1 MKKCLVCSK
10 KNFKLIWNDKIRR
23 SAKKFT
29 KNKEKIFQCTF
40 CDLVFLDKKR
50 KNLEDSSI
58 TRNIFNKN
66 NSIKE
71 FLKFHTPR
79 ERKKLNMIKKIV
91 DLKNKR
97 ILESNCGAGVL
108 INILKKESK
117 LTAGLDSEFYRK
129 YVEGKGHNFFS
140 NINKINKSKMKFDII
155 FSLSEIEHKFDPI
168 SFLRKLKKVLAAN
181 GIIIIKFQILI
192 MFI

>member
-1 MKKCLVCSK
+1 MIKLEDPQ
-10 KNFKLIWNDKIRR
+10 KNLP
-23 SAKKFT
+23 

-79 ERKKLNMIKKIV
+79 ERKIKYDK
-91 DLKNKR
+91 KN
-97 ILESNCGAGVL
+97 C
-108 INILKKESK
+108 
-117 LTAGLDSEFYRK
+117 
-129 YVEGKGHNFFS
+129 
-140 NINKINKSKMKFDII
+140 
-155 FSLSEIEHKFDPI
+155 
-168 SFLRKLKKVLAAN
+168 
-181 GIIIIKFQILI
+181 
-192 MFI
+192 